1 VAEHLT
7 QVNETNKK
15 TSTAVLMQ
23 RKRRLILDLKEQLV
37 QAKQAR
43 IGNDALRVHLMKL
56 QAAFIKK
63 MAGLEEQLQAGR
75 VVNVDSAAGEEED
88 PATPVGRSHNEQ
100 MDQEMSEPGGR
111 EGGHVGAESS
121 ERSRSYRYGSS
132 DLLQRS

>member
-1 VAEHLT
+1 
-7 QVNETNKK
+7 
-15 TSTAVLMQ
+15 MQ

-43 IGNDALRVHLMKL
+43 MGNDALRVHLMKL
-56 QAAFIKK
+56 QAAFIAK
-63 MAGLEEQLQAGR
+63 MVGLEEQLLARRDGDESHVASEQ
-75 VVNVDSAAGEEED
+75 ED

-100 MDQEMSEPGGR
+100 TDQEMSEPGDARGPV
-111 EGGHVGAESS
+111 GGSS